1 MEVWVLVSA
10 VSAAVSFVLALVLA
24 LRLVSVRHSL
34 KEISKGLEDRLSTD
48 TNTLISVSCGDR
60 AVRALASKLNTQL
73 ETLRA
78 QRLRYENGDSQ
89 LKDSMT
95 NLSHDIRTP
104 LTAICGYLD
113 LLESQPLSDEQ
124 SRYLAVVRERTNA
137 MKALTEELLQYS
149 VTTSSIGSLEMEPVC
164 MNEVL
169 EESLAGFYGVFTSV
183 GIAPNVR
190 ISEDHVVRSLD
201 RKALRRVFDNVLSN
215 ASKYSKGD
223 LEVELTAKGEIRF
236 SNTAPDLDSVQ
247 TQRLFDRFF
256 SIENARG
263 SYGLG
268 LSIAR
273 LLTEQMGGSINAT
286 YNDGVLCVTVRF

>member
-1 MEVWVLVSA
+1 MEVWVL
-10 VSAAVSFVLALVLA
+10 VSAAVSFVLALVFL
-24 LRLVSVRHSL
+24 LRLASIRRSL
-34 KEISKGLEDRLSTD
+34 REISKGLEDRLCTD

-60 AVRALASKLNTQL
+60 EVRALASKLNVQL

-78 QRLRYENGDSQ
+78 DKLRYENGDAQ

-113 LLESQPLSDEQ
+113 LLEGQPLSDEQ
-124 SRYLAVVRERTNA
+124 SRYIAVIRERTNA

-169 EESLAGFYGVFTSV
+169 EESLAGFYGVFSSV
-183 GIAPNVR
+183 GIAPDVR
-190 ISEDHVVRSLD
+190 IAENHVVRSLD
-201 RKALRRVFDNVLSN
+201 RKALRRVFDNILSN

-273 LLTEQMGGSINAT
+273 LLTEQMGGSIDAT
-286 YNDGVLCVTVRF
+286 YNDGALCVVVRF

>member
-10 VSAAVSFVLALVLA
+10 IVSFVLALVLF

-34 KEISKGLEDRLSTD
+34 KEISNGLEDRLCTD
-48 TNTLISVSCGDR
+48 TNTLILISSGDR
-60 AVRALASKLNTQL
+60 EVRALASKLNAQL

-78 QRLRYENGDSQ
+78 DRLRYENGDAQ
-89 LKDSMT
+89 LKASMT

-113 LLESQPLSDEQ
+113 LLESQPLADEQ
-124 SRYLAVVRERTNA
+124 CRCLAVIRERANA
-137 MKALTEELLQYS
+137 MKDLTEELLQYS
-149 VTTSSIGSLEMEPVC
+149 VTTSSMDCLESKPVC
-164 MNEVL
+164 LNEVL
-169 EESLAGFYGVFTSV
+169 EESLAGFYGVFSSV
-183 GIAPNVR
+183 GIAPDVR
-190 ISEDHVVRSLD
+190 IAENHVVRSLD
-201 RKALRRVFDNVLSN
+201 RKALRRVFDNILSN
-215 ASKYSKGD
+215 AFKYSKGD
-223 LEVELTAKGEIRF
+223 LEVVLTAKGEIRF
-236 SNTAPDLDSVQ
+236 SNAAPDLDSVL

-273 LLTEQMGGSINAT
+273 LLTNQMGGSIGAT
-286 YNDGVLCVTVRF
+286 YNDGVLCVTVCF

>member
-1 MEVWVLVSA
+1 MEVWVF
-10 VSAAVSFVLALVLA
+10 VSAAASFVFALVLS
-24 LRLVSVRHSL
+24 LRLVSIRHSL
-34 KEISKGLEDRLSTD
+34 KEISRDLDDRLSAD

-60 AVRALASKLNTQL
+60 EVRALASKLNTQL

-78 QRLRYENGDSQ
+78 QRLRFKSGDSQ

-113 LLESQPLSDEQ
+113 LLEVQPLTDEQ
-124 SRYLAVVRERTNA
+124 SRYLAIIRERANA
-137 MKALTEELLQYS
+137 MKAITEELLQYS

-164 MNEVL
+164 LNEVL

-183 GIAPNVR
+183 GIVPR
-190 ISEDHVVRSLD
+190 IRIPEIPVVRSLD
-201 RKALRRVFDNVLSN
+201 RKALRRVFDNILSN
-215 ASKYSKGD
+215 ASKYSVGD
-223 LEVELTAKGEIRF
+223 LEVELSCNGEVSF
-236 SNTAPDLDSVQ
+236 SNFAPDLDSVQ
-247 TQRLFDRFF
+247 TQRLFDKFF

-286 YNDGVLCVTVRF
+286 YNGGVLCVSVRF

>member
-1 MEVWVLVSA
+1 MEVWVLVF
-10 VSAAVSFVLALVLA
+10 AAVSFVLAFVLL
-24 LRLVSVRHSL
+24 LRLVSIRHSL
-34 KEISKGLEDRLSTD
+34 KEISKELEEKLCAD

-60 AVRALASKLNTQL
+60 EVRALASKLNVQL

-78 QRLRYENGDSQ
+78 ERLRYENGDAQ
-89 LKDSMT
+89 LKASMT

-113 LLESQPLSDEQ
+113 LLEGQPLTDEQ
-124 SRYLAVVRERTNA
+124 SRYLAVIRERANA
-137 MKALTEELLQYS
+137 MKVLTEELLQYS
-149 VTTSSIGSLEMEPVC
+149 VTTSSMDCLESKPVC
-164 MNEVL
+164 LNEVL

-183 GIAPNVR
+183 GIVPNVR

-201 RKALRRVFDNVLSN
+201 RKALRRVFDNILSN
-215 ASKYSKGD
+215 ASKYSNGD

-268 LSIAR
+268 FSIAR
-273 LLTEQMGGSINAT
+273 LLTEQMGGSIDAT
-286 YNDGVLCVTVRF
+286 YNDGVLCVTVCF

>member
-1 MEVWVLVSA
+1 MEVWVF
-10 VSAAVSFVLALVLA
+10 VSAAVFFVLALVLS
-24 LRLVSVRHSL
+24 LRLVSIRHSL
-34 KEISKGLEDRLSTD
+34 KEISRDLDDRLSAD
-48 TNTLISVSCGDR
+48 TNTLIAVSCGDR
-60 AVRALASKLNTQL
+60 EVMALASKLNTQL

-78 QRLRYENGDSQ
+78 QRLRYESGDSQ

-113 LLESQPLSDEQ
+113 LLEVQPLTDEQ
-124 SRYLAVVRERTNA
+124 SRYLAIIRERANA
-137 MKALTEELLQYS
+137 MKAITEELLQYS

-164 MNEVL
+164 LNEVL

-183 GIAPNVR
+183 GIVPR
-190 ISEDHVVRSLD
+190 IRIPEIPVVRPLD
-201 RKALRRVFDNVLSN
+201 RKALRRVFDNILSN
-215 ASKYSKGD
+215 ASKYSMGD
-223 LEVELTAKGEIRF
+223 LEVELSCNGEVSF
-236 SNTAPDLDSVQ
+236 SNLAPDLDSVQ
-247 TQRLFDRFF
+247 TQRLFDKFF

-286 YNDGVLCVTVRF
+286 YNGGVLCVSVRF

>member
-1 MEVWVLVSA
+1 MVWVVVSVA
-10 VSAAVSFVLALVLA
+10 VLALSIGLLLKIVA
-24 LRLVSVRHSL
+24 MRHSL
-34 KEISKGLEDRLSTD
+34 KEISQELEYRLRAD
-48 TNTLISVSCGDR
+48 TNTLISVSSGDR
-60 AVRALASKLNTQL
+60 EIRALASKLNTQL

-78 QRLRYENGDSQ
+78 QRLRYESGDSQ

-113 LLESQPLSDEQ
+113 LLEGQPLTDEQ
-124 SRYLAVVRERTNA
+124 SRYLAVVRERANA
-137 MKALTEELLQYS
+137 MRALTEELLQFS
-149 VTTSSIGSLEMEPVC
+149 VTTSSIDSLEMEPVC
-164 MNEVL
+164 LNEVL

-183 GIAPNVR
+183 GIVPR
-190 ISEDHVVRSLD
+190 IRIPENHVVLSLD
-201 RKALRRVFDNVLSN
+201 RKALRRIFDNILSN
-215 ASKYSKGD
+215 ASKYSTGD
-223 LEVELTAKGEIRF
+223 LEVELSCNGEVSF
-236 SNTAPDLDSVQ
+236 SNMAPDLDSVQ

-286 YNDGVLCVTVRF
+286 YNGGVLCVSVRF